1 MFFVSKVLSFFIFPV
16 GAACLLIGVSIVAQY
31 TRRYRLAMVANL
43 AALAVLWLMGS
54 RIVAGALLRPLE
66 MRDLSPS
73 PMPKADAIVVLG
85 GCTGVAFPP
94 QPTVHLIEGA
104 DRIVYAAEL
113 YREGKA
119 PLVILSGG
127 GGKGFPES
135 AQMAEI
141 IQLMGVPKAAI
152 LEESSAR
159 NTHENAVNVRPILLA
174 HQIHRVLLV
183 TSAAS
188 MPRAMAVFTR
198 EGIDAV
204 PAPTDFL
211 STDIVPLH
219 SMKSP
224 RGIVRQM
231 YPDSATLDEST
242 RAVKEY
248 FGLLGYRLAGWI

>member
-1 MFFVSKVLSFFIFPV
+1 
-16 GAACLLIGVSIVAQY
+16 
-31 TRRYRLAMVANL
+31 
-43 AALAVLWLMGS
+43 MGS

-66 MRDLSPS
+66 MRDLLPS

-104 DRIVYAAEL
+104 LNRIVYAAEL
-113 YREGKA
+113 YREGRA

-219 SMKSP
+219 
-224 RGIVRQM
+224 
-231 YPDSATLDEST
+231 
-242 RAVKEY
+242 
-248 FGLLGYRLAGWI
+248 